1 MDFGRVLTAM
11 ITPMHENGDVN
22 FEEAQR
28 IAEYLLDNG
37 NDGLV
42 VSGTTGEGATLAPG
56 EKLKLFSVVMEVAHP
71 RKAPVIAG
79 TSNNDTA
86 DTVELSKKAEALGVD
101 GILAVTPYY
110 NKPPQDSMYA
120 HFAALDQALNI
131 PIMLYNVPGR
141 TNNNLA
147 PETLARLAQLPH
159 ITAIKEAS
167 GNMEQMSLYQ
177 ALTPPDFHIYSGEDS
192 VLLPM
197 YCLGATGVVS
207 VAGHLVGKELQEM
220 LQAYDRRDT
229 ERARELHYRYFNACT
244 KLFIT
249 TNPMPVKYAMK
260 RLGFATGP
268 CRLPMTWVNP
278 QQAAEI
284 DAMLAEIG
292 LI

>member
-22 FEEAQR
+22 FAEAQR
-28 IAEYLLDNG
+28 IAEYLLQNG
-37 NDGLV
+37 SDGLV
-42 VSGTTGEGATLAPG
+42 VSGTTGEGATLTNA
-56 EKLKLFSVVMEVAHP
+56 EKLKLFSAVIEVARA

-120 HFAALDQALNI
+120 HFAALDQALNV
-131 PIMLYNVPGR
+131 PIMLYNVPSR

-147 PETLARLAQLPH
+147 PATLARLAQLPH
-159 ITAIKEAS
+159 IAAIKEAT
-167 GNMEQMSLYQ
+167 GDMEQMTLYR
-177 ALTPPDFHIYSGEDS
+177 ALTPPDFLIYSGEDS

-197 YCLGATGVVS
+197 YCLGACGVVS
-207 VAGHLVGKELQEM
+207 VAAHLIGREIQEM
-220 LQAYDRRDT
+220 LEAYDQQQT
-229 ERARELHYRYFNACT
+229 QLAQELHYRYFEACT

-249 TNPMPVKYAMK
+249 TNPMPVKYAMR

-268 CRLPMTWVNP
+268 CRLPMTWVNE
-278 QQAAEI
+278 QQAAAI
-284 DAMLAEIG
+284 DAMMADIG